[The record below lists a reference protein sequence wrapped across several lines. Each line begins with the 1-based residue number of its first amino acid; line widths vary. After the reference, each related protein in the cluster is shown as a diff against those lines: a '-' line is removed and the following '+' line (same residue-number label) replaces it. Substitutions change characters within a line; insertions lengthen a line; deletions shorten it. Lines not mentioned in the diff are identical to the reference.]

1 LPALKTILSHKGNQI
16 PTFHRDASEMNL
28 PDSKELQDLVKLCR
42 KNDRKAQER
51 LFKISY
57 PLALTV
63 CRRYTRDLEEAQSV
77 VNEGMLKV
85 FRELDQYSPDLSF
98 GGWVRRIMVNTSID
112 HFRRIKRYLDR
123 FSEIDGEEYVNDFDE
138 DILDKISAEEILTL
152 VSQLPPAYQ
161 MVFSL
166 YAVEGYTHREIA
178 EKLGISEGT
187 SKSNYSKARA
197 KMQKAI
203 ASLSTIKQQQH
214 G

>member
-1 LPALKTILSHKGNQI
+1 
-16 PTFHRDASEMNL
+16 MNL
-28 PDSKELQDLVKLCR
+28 PDSKELQDLIKGCR

-51 LFKISY
+51 LFKMSY

-85 FRELDQYSPDLSF
+85 FRELDQYSPELSF

-112 HFRRIKRYLDR
+112 HFRRNKRHLDR
-123 FSEIDGEEYVNDFDE
+123 YSELDYEVPLNHFEE

-152 VSQLPPAYQ
+152 VRELPPAYQ

>member
-1 LPALKTILSHKGNQI
+1 
-16 PTFHRDASEMNL
+16 MNL
-28 PDSKELQDLVKLCR
+28 PDSQELQELIKLCR

-57 PLALTV
+57 PMALTV
-63 CRRYTRDLEEAQSV
+63 CRRYTRDPEEAQSV

-85 FRELDQYSPDLSF
+85 FRELDQYSSELSF

-112 HFRRIKRYLDR
+112 HYRKIKRYLDR
-123 FSEIDGEEYVNDFDE
+123 FQEIDTEDANSNFEDE
-138 DILDKISAEEILTL
+138 GILDKISADEILAL
-152 VSQLPPAYQ
+152 VQALSPAYQ

-187 SKSNYSKARA
+187 SKSNYAKARA
-197 KMQKAI
+197 KMQKAL

>member
-1 LPALKTILSHKGNQI
+1 
-16 PTFHRDASEMNL
+16 
-28 PDSKELQDLVKLCR
+28 
-42 KNDRKAQER
+42 
-51 LFKISY
+51 
-57 PLALTV
+57 
-63 CRRYTRDLEEAQSV
+63 
-77 VNEGMLKV
+77 
-85 FRELDQYSPDLSF
+85 
-98 GGWVRRIMVNTSID
+98 MVNTSID

-123 FSEIDGEEYVNDFDE
+123 FSEIDGEEYINDLDE
-138 DILDKISAEEILTL
+138 DVLDKISAEEILTL
-152 VSQLPPAYQ
+152 VRELPPAYQ

>member
-1 LPALKTILSHKGNQI
+1 MSHKSNQP

-85 FRELDQYSPDLSF
+85 FRELDQYSPELSF

-187 SKSNYSKARA
+187 SKSNYSKVRA

>member
-1 LPALKTILSHKGNQI
+1 
-16 PTFHRDASEMNL
+16 MNL
-28 PDSKELQDLVKLCR
+28 PDSKELQELIRLCR

-57 PLALTV
+57 PLALSV

-85 FRELDQYSPDLSF
+85 FRELDQYTLELPF

-112 HFRRIKRYLDR
+112 HYRKIKRYLDR
-123 FSEIDGEEYVNDFDE
+123 YAELDTEDTNPVYEK
-138 DILDKISAEEILTL
+138 DILDHISADEILTL
-152 VSQLPPAYQ
+152 VQDLSPAYQ

-187 SKSNYSKARA
+187 SKSNYAKARA
-197 KMQKAI
+197 KLQKSI
-203 ASLSTIKQQQH
+203 ALLHTIKQQQN

>member
-1 LPALKTILSHKGNQI
+1 MPALKTILSHKGNQI

>member
-1 LPALKTILSHKGNQI
+1 MPALKTFLSHKGNQI
-16 PTFHRDASEMNL
+16 PTFQRDASEMNL

-85 FRELDQYSPDLSF
+85 FRELDQYSPELSF

-138 DILDKISAEEILTL
+138 DVLDKISAEEILTL